1 MELELDVLGQQP
13 DLLQIYTQISLFFY
27 VPDASFHEGIISTLT
42 KGLKRLSNSFPWI
55 AGQVDRKGYQITP
68 LDKSPT
74 LIIKDLRDKM
84 TIQLLRDAEFPMRM
98 LEEDLIAPRRT
109 LAGESSEPN
118 AVFLVQVNWIGG
130 GLILTFNGQ
139 HGAMDMVGQGQV
151 IGLLSKACRNESF
164 TEEELATNNLK
175 RPKVVPLLD
184 QDYKPRQDAGTY
196 NHPIAAA
203 SNALWAYF
211 SFDARSLHDLK
222 VEAEKTKD
230 ESTPFISTDDAVSA
244 FIWKSTTK
252 ARIPR
257 LHASDNTKFCRAVD
271 VRSAVGVP
279 KNYPGLLQIMTYH
292 SATVQCIVD
301 APLGVIAADLRSK
314 LASDELRRRT
324 QEFATSIAKTI
335 DKTSISLTPGLN
347 PGTDVQLSSW
357 AKVNYWD
364 MDFGLGL
371 GKPESV
377 RRPRFTPF
385 EGLMY
390 LMPKAPNGEIS
401 MAISLRKEDMEML
414 RADEE
419 FSRYAKFIG

>member
-13 DLLQIYTQISLFFY
+13 GLLQIYTQISLCFS
-27 VPDASFHEGIISTLT
+27 VPDASLHEEIINTLA
-42 KGLKRLSNSFPWI
+42 KGLERLSDSFPWI

-68 LDKSPT
+68 LDKSPA
-74 LIIKDLRDKM
+74 LIVKDLRNEM
-84 TIQLLRDAEFPMRM
+84 TIKRLRDAEFPMKM
-98 LEEDLIAPRRT
+98 LEEELIAPRRT

-118 AVFLVQVNWIGG
+118 AVFLVQVNWIEG
-130 GLILTFNGQ
+130 GLILTYNGQ

-151 IGLLSKACRNESF
+151 IGLLSKACRNEPF
-164 TEEELATNNLK
+164 TEEELASNNLN
-175 RPKVVPLLD
+175 RTKVVPLLG
-184 QDYKPRQDAGTY
+184 QDYKPKQDAGTY
-196 NHPIAAA
+196 SRPIAPA
-203 SNALWAYF
+203 SDALWAYF

-279 KNYPGLLQIMTYH
+279 KSYPGLLQIMTYH
-292 SATVQCIVD
+292 SGRVQCIAD

-314 LASDELRRRT
+314 LDPDELRRRT
-324 QEFATSIAKTI
+324 REFATSIAKTI
-335 DKTSISLTPGLN
+335 DRASISLTPGLY
-347 PGTDVQLSSW
+347 PGSDVQLSSW
-357 AKVNYWD
+357 AKVNYWG
-364 MDFGLGL
+364 MDFGLSL

-385 EGLMY
+385 EGLIY

-401 MAISLRKEDMEML
+401 MAISLRREDMEML
-414 RADEE
+414 KADEE
-419 FSRYAKFIG
+419 FSRYARFIG